1 MEPPVNKGAGSG
13 GGIHGTKSGAGLV
26 SRVNFSAVALSA
38 ILMNNG
44 DKLGELL
51 IWSLGMNLMQ
61 IVAVREMG
69 TKGIGIADS
78 NLRDKEAWS

>member
-1 MEPPVNKGAGSG
+1 
-13 GGIHGTKSGAGLV
+13 
-26 SRVNFSAVALSA
+26 
-38 ILMNNG
+38 MNNG

-61 IVAVREMG
+61 IVVVREMG